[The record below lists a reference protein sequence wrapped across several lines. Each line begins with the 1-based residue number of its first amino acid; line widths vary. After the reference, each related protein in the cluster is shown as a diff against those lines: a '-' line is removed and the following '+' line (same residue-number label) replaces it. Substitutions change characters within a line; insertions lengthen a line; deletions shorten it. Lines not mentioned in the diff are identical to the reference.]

1 MHASVLANIQYL
13 CYVAGM
19 GARYSLYEPVTRA
32 VFIKFSIMGARRNDR
47 SMLKE
52 RMEAHSIRG
61 TIRRVSPQE
70 VTCVAVVPPH
80 QVGSLDK
87 FMEDVFKVAPLLDS
101 ADEDEPH
108 SVLAPGNP
116 KGPVVSD
123 AAEMLQLLA
132 KPVTVYQVATTVRN
146 ACVDDPSRIS
156 DDPEGAVSTISSL
169 PSSQRYGP

>member
-1 MHASVLANIQYL
+1 MHTPSCVVVQ
-13 CYVAGM
+13 
-19 GARYSLYEPVTRA
+19 
-32 VFIKFSIMGARRNDR
+32 
-47 SMLKE
+47 
-52 RMEAHSIRG
+52 
-61 TIRRVSPQE
+61 

-116 KGPVVSD
+116 KGPVVSG

-132 KPVTVYQVATTVRN
+132 KPVTVSKFPLCATGQEIV
-146 ACVDDPSRIS
+146 CDV
-156 DDPEGAVSTISSL
+156 
-169 PSSQRYGP
+169 